1 MFIGIS
7 HILKAI
13 TTDDDKNVV
22 IGMVRVGWVAG
33 LGVYL
38 FGGLSM
44 IAVMLRIAWS
54 QNTAADYSS
63 FGIGFAAWC
72 GGLSAYIAAGAGA
85 LWMQAKADA
94 VPVTTVTHT
103 VENPPMKETVTTE
116 MGDNK

>member
-1 MFIGIS
+1 MFLRIS

-44 IAVMLRIAWS
+44 IMVMLKLAWDTK
-54 QNTAADYSS
+54 TAADYSS
-63 FGIGFAAWC
+63 FGMGFGAWLA
-72 GGLSAYIAAGAGA
+72 GLSAYIAAGAGA

-116 MGDNK
+116 MGNK